1 MIEYLYQ
8 ILQTSQTLFFLTMVV
23 SLILGLEFGT
33 RLGARRRAALGERA
47 DEGAHLVVGSVL
59 GLMAFVLALNLSNA
73 SSRYEMR
80 MHATLEEVNAIGTA
94 LMQAGAVGGDEA
106 DVLVADLKDYLV
118 LRHRYV
124 QATRFSGE
132 IPRLNAETD
141 ALQGKIWGELTRR
154 LEASTTPATSS
165 LMNAINN
172 AFDSSTAM
180 RLAMEYRMPIQLIGL
195 LLLLSVLGTAAVG
208 YQFGLTRRR
217 GRAPGILLSILWCVI
232 VTEIIDIG
240 SARIWSFRTDTRVYE
255 WSLDSLGLLP
265 EAGGDQP

>member
-8 ILQTSQTLFFLTMVV
+8 ILQTSQALFFLTMVV
-23 SLILGLEFGT
+23 CLILGLEFGT
-33 RLGARRRAALGERA
+33 RLGARRRAVIGERA
-47 DEGAHLVVGSVL
+47 DEGANLAVGSVL

-73 SSRYEMR
+73 STRYEMR

-132 IPRLNAETD
+132 
-141 ALQGKIWGELTRR
+141 IWGELTRR